1 MSSVDPLLTSRAATP
16 VARRGVRP
24 ILVVAALHL
33 AALLVMATTE
43 VELVQKAAFLLAWGV
58 LNCFWLVLLRRPA
71 LSAAL
76 SLVIV
81 LVLILLSQFKHD
93 KLLMTVNFVD
103 VMVID
108 TDTFAFLLTVF
119 PALRWEMV
127 LAAVLTVPALVA
139 LWRLDP
145 FRVWRPLAAAGVP
158 AFLAGLTALSLAAPA
173 EFYDEFFSQNYV
185 SKFARSGVAAVSD
198 FATRGY
204 MESDAS
210 VPERLSTALE
220 PTCRPAARPHII
232 MLFDESS
239 FDITAAPGMQV
250 PPGYKA
256 HFKSFDG
263 KARQLLVEGV
273 GGPSWLTEYNVLSGL
288 SSRSYGRFAEFVT
301 RIAAGRVERG
311 LPQTLRKCGYRTFS
325 LYPFFGAFLGARSFQ
340 TTTGIEHFIDA
351 RAMGTRRMEPD
362 HFYFDQATKLI
373 ARERASG
380 PLFLFVY
387 TAANH
392 FPWNSRFRPEL
403 TPGWR
408 PLGNKPDIDEYIR
421 RQGMSAA
428 DYLDFVARLKRE
440 FPGEPFLIVRFGD
453 HQPEFGMHIV
463 DPTATEPEIA
473 RRIMAKDPRY
483 YATYYAIDGINFRPK
498 DLSLALD
505 RLDAPYLP
513 LVVLEAAGLPLDAS
527 FAEQKKILQRCGGV
541 FYLCREGREAS
552 RFNRMLIDAGLIRGL

>member
-1 MSSVDPLLTSRAATP
+1 MSTTLGSAAIARATPTRWLSPPDSWRGRQLQEVEEDVDAGRHAGAVPPEQTRRDTDILGHAHVRKQPDALKHETDAAPQRDRIHGPHVLALEADDAFTRVREPVDQGQQRALARSRSADDRQELALVNDERDAVERFAGGAGIGLADVLESDRGRHPRLKILVHHLFAGAVRHHLAMTILLQFHDNAPSDDAERRFTSGVPAFCPMSSVDPLLTSRAATP

-127 LAAVLTVPALVA
+127 LAAVLAVPALVA

-145 FRVWRPLAAAGVP
+145 FRIRRPLAAAGVP

-210 VPERLSTALE
+210 VTERLSTALE

-263 KARQLLVEGV
+263 
-273 GGPSWLTEYNVLSGL
+273 
-288 SSRSYGRFAEFVT
+288 
-301 RIAAGRVERG
+301 
-311 LPQTLRKCGYRTFS
+311 
-325 LYPFFGAFLGARSFQ
+325 
-340 TTTGIEHFIDA
+340 
-351 RAMGTRRMEPD
+351 
-362 HFYFDQATKLI
+362 
-373 ARERASG
+373 
-380 PLFLFVY
+380 
-387 TAANH
+387 
-392 FPWNSRFRPEL
+392 
-403 TPGWR
+403 
-408 PLGNKPDIDEYIR
+408 
-421 RQGMSAA
+421 
-428 DYLDFVARLKRE
+428 
-440 FPGEPFLIVRFGD
+440 
-453 HQPEFGMHIV
+453 
-463 DPTATEPEIA
+463 
-473 RRIMAKDPRY
+473 
-483 YATYYAIDGINFRPK
+483 
-498 DLSLALD
+498 
-505 RLDAPYLP
+505 
-513 LVVLEAAGLPLDAS
+513 
-527 FAEQKKILQRCGGV
+527 
-541 FYLCREGREAS
+541 
-552 RFNRMLIDAGLIRGL
+552 

>member
-145 FRVWRPLAAAGVP
+145 FRVWRLLAAAGVP

-210 VPERLSTALE
+210 VTERLNTALE

-239 FDITAAPGMQV
+239 FDITTAPGMQV

-311 LPQTLRKCGYRTFS
+311 LPQTLRKCGYQTFS

-428 DYLDFVARLKRE
+428 DYVDFVARLKRE
-440 FPGEPFLIVRFGD
+440 FPGESFLIVRFGD

-527 FAEQKKILQRCGGV
+527 FAEQKKILQRCGGL